1 MDVKLREFEKKD
13 YLNLAFLSDD
23 KWKASHFEIAE
34 SMMKA
39 SGNIEHCI
47 LAMDGSRIVGYI
59 YGFALPNKTLIP
71 EFLYVLPVCR
81 KNGIGK
87 MLVEKMESSTD
98 CTVSM
103 IFYNKDLRDYY
114 SKMGY
119 QVGDALEVAMKE
131 IPKRDRKKDEI

>member
-1 MDVKLREFEKKD
+1 MDVILRDFEKKD
-13 YLNLAFLSDD
+13 YLNLATLSDD
-23 KWKASHFEIAE
+23 QWKATHFGVAE

-47 LAMDGSRIVGYI
+47 LAMDGARIVGYI

-103 IFYNKDLRDYY
+103 IFYNKNLRDYY

-131 IPKRDRKKDEI
+131 IPKREGKQDEI

>member
-1 MDVKLREFEKKD
+1 MGIVLRNFDKGD
-13 YLNLAFLSDD
+13 YHNLVALSDNQ
-23 KWKASHFEIAE
+23 WKASHFGVAE

-39 SGNIEHCI
+39 SGNIERCI
-47 LAMDGSRIVGYI
+47 LALDGARIAGYI

-71 EFLYVLPVCR
+71 EFLYVLPAYR

-87 MLVEKMESSTD
+87 MLVEKLESSAD
-98 CTVSM
+98 CTASM
-103 IFYNKDLRDYY
+103 IFYHKSLRDYY

-131 IPKRDRKKDEI
+131 IPNREGEQNEI

>member
-1 MDVKLREFEKKD
+1 MGIELRNFDKGD
-13 YLNLAFLSDD
+13 YLNLATLSDD
-23 KWKASHFEIAE
+23 QWKVSHFGFAE

-47 LAMDGSRIVGYI
+47 LALDGARIVGYI

-71 EFLYVLPVCR
+71 EFLYVLPAYR

-87 MLVEKMESSTD
+87 MLVEKLESSTD
-98 CTVSM
+98 CTASM
-103 IFYNKDLRDYY
+103 IFYHKSLRDYY

-131 IPKRDRKKDEI
+131 IPNREGEQDEV